1 MGAVVGVVAMR
12 GALAAAD
19 TSKARLMRA
28 GRKRDIWDFLL
39 LGRGKRS
46 RGR

>member
-1 MGAVVGVVAMR
+1 MVVVGGVVAMR

-19 TSKARLMRA
+19 TSRARLMRA
-28 GRKRDIWDFLL
+28 GRKLGIWDFLL
-39 LGRGKRS
+39 LGKDERS